1 MELKVNQPRVVMM
14 PVRDLR
20 PNKRNARTHS
30 KKQIRQIA
38 NSILRFKWTYP
49 ILVDENGE
57 IICGHGRWQA
67 ANVLGLKNVPVIVM
81 SGLSDAEKRAL
92 ALADNKIAANAGWD
106 RPLLASELGELAT
119 LLPECNLDLEIT
131 GFEPAEFDAL
141 LADFDDSEQ
150 DPADE
155 PTQLAPLPVSRKA
168 DFWLLGHHRLLCGDS
183 GNESHVHTLIGRER
197 AAMVFADPPYNVRI
211 ASVQGRGK
219 IKHREF
225 ASASGE
231 MSSEEFAAFLGQS
244 MSIAAQYSRGGSIHY
259 VCMDWRHL
267 GEALAAGK
275 EVYTELKN
283 LVVWTKSNA
292 GQGSFYR
299 SQHELILVFK
309 NGVGPHQNNIEL
321 GRHGRSRSNVWT
333 YAGVNTFR
341 AGRMDEL
348 SIHPTVKPVGLV
360 ADAMRDCS
368 RRGDIILDPFL
379 GSGTTILAAERIG
392 RRGYGLEIDPLYVD
406 AAVRRW
412 QDFTKRDAILKA
424 TGQTFDEV
432 AVARSPAKRGR
443 AK

>member
-1 MELKVNQPRVVMM
+1 MPLDRITMM
-14 PVRDLR
+14 NVRKLR
-20 PNKRNARTHS
+20 PNKRNTRTHS
-30 KKQIRQIA
+30 KKQIRQIG
-38 NSILRFKWTYP
+38 NSILRFGWTYP
-49 ILVDENGE
+49 ILVNENGE

-67 ANVLGLKNVPVIVM
+67 ANVLGLKNVPIIVM
-81 SGLSDAEKRAL
+81 SGLSDAAKRAL

-106 RPLLASELGELAT
+106 RALLASELGELAI

-141 LADFDDSEQ
+141 LADFGDSEK

-155 PTQLAPLPVSRKA
+155 PTQLAPLPVTRKA
-168 DFWLLGHHRLLCGDS
+168 DFWLLGHHRLLCGDACD
-183 GNESHVHTLIGRER
+183 ESNIRALMGRDR
-197 AAMVFADPPYNVRI
+197 AAMVFADPPYNVRVCPI
-211 ASVQGRGK
+211 VGRGK

-225 ASASGE
+225 AFGAGE
-231 MSSEEFAAFLGQS
+231 MSPDEFTKFLEGS
-244 MSIAAQYSRGGSIHY
+244 LSLAAQFSREGSIHY
-259 VCMDWRHL
+259 VCIDWRHL

-275 EVYTELKN
+275 EVFSELKN
-283 LVVWTKSNA
+283 LVVWAKTNA

-299 SQHELILVFK
+299 SQHEMIMVFK

-348 SIHPTVKPVGLV
+348 SIHPTVKPVALV

-368 RRGDIILDPFL
+368 RRGDIILDPFM
-379 GSGTTILAAERIG
+379 GSGTTILAAERVG

-406 AAVRRW
+406 AAIRRW
-412 QDFTKRDAILKA
+412 QDFTKRDAILKP

-432 AVARSPAKRGR
+432 AAARSSAKRR
-443 AK
+443 EAK